1 MKTTINTRNHG
12 EVTFFTTGKNGYVWV
27 NLNGQPG
34 TLGNQICD
42 GGHLS
47 GSTMSCQSNSLTDFE
62 KLCRNWWKRYL
73 ANKRNF

>member
-12 EVTFFTTGKNGYVWV
+12 AVTFSRPGREYVYV
-27 NLNGQPG
+27 DLNGKPG

-47 GSTMSCQSNSLTDFE
+47 GSTKTFMGDDQEAFDKF
-62 KLCRNWWKRYL
+62 CRNWWSQYMRNERY
-73 ANKRNF
+73 